1 MDRWSRVRLRR
12 QRRQKKK
19 KKYPQHVYPTTIWS
33 LYNPKITLR
42 QNHTNTQK
50 PHHYALSLKTIS
62 HPFGADT
69 PASRLDH
76 RFIHSFSHRSHKPE
90 DTLYVL
96 YGFFGFTTMSWLQR
110 TWGGRRQKQKPQNI
124 YSYHWDHCK
133 ENIKSPVNVAV
144 ELNLKHLKYKI
155 KEKYVHLWDLDSLS
169 GHKNRLEA
177 LLFNTATMDH
187 VSLVV
192 LINPT
197 G

>member
-12 QRRQKKK
+12 QMRQKR

-133 ENIKSPVNVAV
+133 ENIKSPVNVTV

-155 KEKYVHLWDLDSLS
+155 KEKYAHLWDLNSHS
-169 GHKNRLEA
+169 GHKNRVEA
-177 LLFNTATMDH
+177 LLYNTATMDH

>member
-1 MDRWSRVRLRR
+1 M
-12 QRRQKKK
+12 
-19 KKYPQHVYPTTIWS
+19 
-33 LYNPKITLR
+33 YNPKITLR

-96 YGFFGFTTMSWLQR
+96 YGFFWIYYNVLVATHLRWTQ
-110 TWGGRRQKQKPQNI
+110 TKTEKPQNI

-133 ENIKSPVNVAV
+133 ENIKSPVNITV

-155 KEKYVHLWDLDSLS
+155 KEKYVHLWDLNSLS
-169 GHKNRLEA
+169 GHKNRVEA